1 MSCTAWNSVRASAD
15 APRPSAHPST
25 ASSTATRTTSPIGPA
40 TSMPHTHTANPTTTS
55 AWTVASTANAR
66 A

>member
-15 APRPSAHPST
+15 APRPSAQPST

-40 TSMPHTHTANPTTTS
+40 TFIPHTQTAKPTMTS
-55 AWTVASTANAR
+55 AWTAASTANA
-66 A
+66 AA